1 MLINVGT
8 VVGNV
13 VGYEGATHGQGRGG
27 GGGTQLPDYHI
38 LHAIFIG
45 RESWLT
51 CGRRGDAGGEGALG
65 TSTACVGLG
74 SGGRDGRAQ
83 NTISKNGAQTLCM
96 RGVGEEGGRR
106 DGRREE
112 GQREGRDSRTGERG
126 GEGTGGRGGGAAGN
140 VYLGTHH

>member
-1 MLINVGT
+1 MQGNGGKCIVLINVGT

-45 RESWLT
+45 RESGLT
-51 CGRRGDAGGEGALG
+51 CGGRGDAGGEGPG
-65 TSTACVGLG
+65 TITASGGLG
-74 SGGRDGRAQ
+74 CGGRGERAQ

-96 RGVGEEGGRR
+96 RGVGEEGERR
-106 DGRREE
+106 G
-112 GQREGRDSRTGERG
+112 GLREGGTEG
-126 GEGTGGRGGGAAGN
+126 G
-140 VYLGTHH
+140 